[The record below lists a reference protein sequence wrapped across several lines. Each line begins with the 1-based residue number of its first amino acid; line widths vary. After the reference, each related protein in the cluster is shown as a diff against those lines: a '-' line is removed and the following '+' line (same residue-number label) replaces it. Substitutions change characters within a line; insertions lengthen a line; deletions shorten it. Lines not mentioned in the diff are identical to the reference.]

1 MRAGRALVV
10 GGGPAGRMAA
20 EVQTRVETLSEVPG
34 YVDFLFL
41 ADPEI
46 DEASWSKAMAGD
58 APVWLDAV
66 IAAASE
72 WPWEASVLH
81 ERTFALCEE
90 LGANR
95 KKFQAPIRV
104 AVTGRTVGPPL
115 FESMEILGQDEV
127 LRRLRSARERAGA
140 AG

>member
-1 MRAGRALVV
+1 MAICAGALKRYLADYECT
-10 GGGPAGRMAA
+10 PDKSLIAGVPVSLREAGNTDANKTDATAQAIEVLARVDRTLKAA
-20 EVQTRVETLSEVPG
+20 G
-34 YVDFLFL
+34 YDWSHIVDATVFL
-41 ADPEI
+41 ADMNTFQ
-46 DEASWSKAMAGD
+46 AMNG
-58 APVWLDAV
+58 
-66 IAAASE
+66 E
-72 WPWEASVLH
+72 Y
-81 ERTFALCEE
+81 
-90 LGANR
+90 R

>member
-1 MRAGRALVV
+1 
-10 GGGPAGRMAA
+10 
-20 EVQTRVETLSEVPG
+20 
-34 YVDFLFL
+34 
-41 ADPEI
+41 
-46 DEASWSKAMAGD
+46 MAGD